1 MITVEGE
8 KITIE
13 GINIIDNADMFKRA
27 PLPSYLSWVLPI
39 LKLGTK
45 FSSIDPHYTR
55 FESDLNIS
63 IDDSI
68 YQGHGVLEI
77 MDLR

>member
-27 PLPSYLSWVLPI
+27 LYHPI
-39 LKLGTK
+39 
-45 FSSIDPHYTR
+45 
-55 FESDLNIS
+55 
-63 IDDSI
+63 
-68 YQGHGVLEI
+68 
-77 MDLR
+77 